1 MDESQ
6 TPIWYPITK
15 LPLIASLIDQQL
27 ESCEEQLQNLA
38 PPGRKAPVL
47 DDALV
52 TRIFRVYTEQQEMLP
67 VYAEQLAR
75 WKEEDPAE
83 KQRAE
88 IERLERQLE
97 RYVIVIKE
105 ILGLAREHERF
116 TIEKVMGKDDGEVG
130 LDFLLGKMDRWL

>member
-83 KQRAE
+83 KQRAG
-88 IERLERQLE
+88 IERLER
-97 RYVIVIKE
+97 YVMVIKE
-105 ILGLAREHERF
+105 ILGLAREHEQF
-116 TIEKVMGKDDGEVG
+116 TVEKVMGKDDGEVG